1 MVVLFKNAEKGT
13 YFFIDS
19 VKGTANFVPY
29 RAVNTFFVYKDYL
42 ELEVLTLPDY
52 STVQKFK
59 RLIAKGCLERRTTKR
74 HQESNLKF
82 ISRILHLVFSLAVQL
97 PPQKS
102 LNYNNHKDNT

>member
-59 RLIAKGCLERRTTKR
+59 RLIAKGA
-74 HQESNLKF
+74 LKDVPQNDIKKVILDSYPEYF
-82 ISRILHLVFSLAVQL
+82 I
-97 PPQKS
+97 
-102 LNYNNHKDNT
+102 